1 MSPLIAFE
9 TCGLARPADISLKTL
24 YTCPRVSWQISTR
37 TSAPT
42 PAASQCSP
50 RIRRAYHRLIVWKM
64 ETRKLQ
70 TKNTEGARSQSVH
83 YDLVVGQMFV
93 KNSKQKLWLFVLY
106 SFDPKFLKMAPG
118 THNAAT
124 NQINRSHCV
133 DRTRWWGNAG
143 GIHMRKIS
151 YIAGVVAVLVLVGVG
166 TWIGVGK
173 GTSTS
178 AFASS
183 AVNPIS
189 MMTSAT
195 DLRTSHYDDYSVV
208 FVELQTKR

>member
-106 SFDPKFLKMAPG
+106 LFDPKFLKMAPG

-133 DRTRWWGNAG
+133 DHTPMVGERRGNSHAQDQLYRRG
-143 GIHMRKIS
+143 CCC
-151 YIAGVVAVLVLVGVG
+151 VGPS
-166 TWIGVGK
+166 WRRHLDWRGK
-173 GTSTS
+173 RD
-178 AFASS
+178 FHQR
-183 AVNPIS
+183 VC
-189 MMTSAT
+189 
-195 DLRTSHYDDYSVV
+195 
-208 FVELQTKR
+208 